1 MSSTNSRSVSVSSED
16 LASSE
21 EAKFRE
27 FTFATD
33 PATGAAKTLKLLCTA
48 GADAELDIPGGEG
61 SWDGTAPS
69 GYEWVTLNF
78 VVDSKIVTLEVLVKT
93 STKADVVTW
102 SSADSRLLL
111 QCNSSGVL
119 RLDKGY
125 LKS

>member
-1 MSSTNSRSVSVSSED
+1 MAASD
-16 LASSE
+16 LASGE
-21 EAKFRE
+21 LAKFRE

-48 GADAELDIPGGEG
+48 GADASLTVPGGA
-61 SWDGTAPS
+61 WDGTAPS
-69 GYEWVTLNF
+69 GYEWLTLNF

-102 SSADSRLLL
+102 DSASSRLLL